1 MEYGVPTDEVGT
13 PFSIEKA
20 RVTPKGLLVKFAHV
34 PDRTAAEQLRGTHL
48 FVPLENLPELAPE
61 DGVYYAQLVGMQ
73 ALLDDEP
80 IGVVHDVFDSGAQTV
95 LVVAR
100 PDGTEAL
107 LLYADDFLTRV
118 DVPSKKIIF
127 NENIRPLLELAN

>member
-1 MEYGVPTDEVGT
+1 
-13 PFSIEKA
+13 
-20 RVTPKGLLVKFAHV
+20 V

-48 FVPLENLPELAPE
+48 FVPLENLPELTPE

-107 LLYADDFLTRV
+107 LLYAEDFLTRV
-118 DVPSKKIIF
+118 DVPHKQIVF